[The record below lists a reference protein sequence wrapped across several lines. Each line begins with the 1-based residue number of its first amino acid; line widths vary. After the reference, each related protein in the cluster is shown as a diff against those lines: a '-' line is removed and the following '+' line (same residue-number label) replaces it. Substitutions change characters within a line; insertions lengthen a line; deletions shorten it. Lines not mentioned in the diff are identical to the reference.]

1 MSVPLS
7 VMIVQDEWD
16 KASLLSLYLARSG
29 FDTISFTQPLLALD
43 HFKNIQRYCLI
54 LLDLSMDELN
64 GMELSKEIRK
74 YNSQVKILL
83 ITGYCKGDISHSID
97 FKKAKISDVI
107 QKPVNLE
114 KLGSRILRL
123 CSKNKT
129 VGGNSKI

>member
-83 ITGYCKGDISHSID
+83 IIGYCKGDISHSID
-97 FKKAKISDVI
+97 FKETKISDVI

-114 KLGSRILRL
+114 KLGLRILRL
-123 CSKNKT
+123 CSKSKA